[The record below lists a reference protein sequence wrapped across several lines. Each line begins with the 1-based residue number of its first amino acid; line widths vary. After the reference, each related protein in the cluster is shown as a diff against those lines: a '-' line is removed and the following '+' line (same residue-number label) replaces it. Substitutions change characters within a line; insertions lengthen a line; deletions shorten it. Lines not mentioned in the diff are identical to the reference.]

1 MSRLTIRDQGE
12 QDSMRWL
19 FLVSLLLAAPVGSAQ
34 VPETKLKRGEVASPL
49 LMGDG
54 PKRLKEGA
62 DKASSRKGGPGEF
75 VLNAKYMENQYFR
88 DAFHG
93 WSTGEG
99 MWRGLTPNAT
109 KRERPAKKAMKGT
122 FNPAADFLTLLEA
135 GWLTRAQIAEG
146 VGMQQQHERVI
157 KYARARLA
165 AVQHGGNA
173 DAIRHAQRTLSDLD
187 RKHYLEKRAF
197 MEGLRKELRERRPDL
212 LCVGVN
218 CTVAGGSGDGANR
231 PNLPPPPTGLY

>member
-1 MSRLTIRDQGE
+1 MV
-12 QDSMRWL
+12 
-19 FLVSLLLAAPVGSAQ
+19 FAPFATAE
-34 VPETKLKRGEVASPL
+34 VPETELRRGEVASPL
-49 LMGDG
+49 LMGEG

-62 DKASSRKGGPGEF
+62 DKASARKGGPGEF

-99 MWRGLTPNAT
+99 MWRGLTPNST
-109 KRERPAKKAMKGT
+109 KRERPAKRAMKGT

-146 VGMQQQHERVI
+146 VGMQQRHERVI
-157 KYARARLA
+157 KYARARLD
-165 AVQHGGNA
+165 AVTKSGSA
-173 DAIRHAQRTLSDLD
+173 EAVRHARRTLSDLD
-187 RKHYLEKRAF
+187 RKHYLEKRDF
-197 MEGLRKELRERRPDL
+197 MAALRKELRERRPDL
-212 LCVGVN
+212 LCVGAN

-231 PNLPPPPTGLY
+231 ANLPPPPTGLY